1 MAESVHRER
10 LRVPTWWW
18 LLAAGFVLSLWLAL
32 GPALGPAGSGV
43 AALAV
48 AVASAWALLSYGSV
62 TVVVDGDGLNAGGAQ
77 LPLWAVGQV
86 DALDGAAA
94 RAARGPEAGPSTH
107 LLLRG
112 YVDGVV
118 RVAVADP
125 DDATTSWVV
134 SSRRPASL
142 ATALVRARDAGRA

>member
-1 MAESVHRER
+1 
-10 LRVPTWWW
+10 VPAWWW

-48 AVASAWALLSYGSV
+48 AAVSTCALLAYGSV
-62 TVVVDGDGLNAGGAQ
+62 TVVVDGEGLHAGGAH

-86 DALDGAAA
+86 DALEGEPA

-112 YVDGVV
+112 YIDGVV
-118 RVAVADP
+118 RVEVADP
-125 DDATTSWVV
+125 DDPTASWVV
-134 SSRRPASL
+134 SSRRPAAL
-142 ATALVRARDAGRA
+142 ATALARARDAGGT

>member
-1 MAESVHRER
+1 MAGPVHRER
-10 LRVPTWWW
+10 LRVPAWWW

-32 GPALGPAGSGV
+32 GPALGPAGSGA

-48 AVASAWALLSYGSV
+48 AAVSAWALLSYGSV
-62 TVVVDGDGLNAGGAQ
+62 TVVVDDEGLHAGRVQ
-77 LPLWAVGQV
+77 LPLWAVGRV
-86 DALDGAAA
+86 DALEGDSA
-94 RAARGPEAGPSTH
+94 RAARGPEAGPATH

-118 RVAVADP
+118 RVEVADP
-125 DDATTSWVV
+125 DDPTMSWLV
-134 SSRRPASL
+134 SSRRPAAL

>member
-1 MAESVHRER
+1 M
-10 LRVPTWWW
+10 WWW

-48 AVASAWALLSYGSV
+48 AVVSAGALLSYGSV
-62 TVVVDGDGLNAGGAQ
+62 TVVVDGDGLHAGGAQ
-77 LPLWAVGQV
+77 LPLWAVGRV
-86 DALDGAAA
+86 DALGGAAA

-112 YVDGVV
+112 YVDGIV
-118 RVAVADP
+118 RVEVADP
-125 DDATTSWVV
+125 DDPMTSWVV
-134 SSRRPASL
+134 SSRRPAAL
-142 ATALVRARDAGRA
+142 ATALVRARDAGWA